1 MGKNGKQNNS
11 ATSAKKI
18 QQNGKI
24 KLTPGVNDS
33 RRYNATS
40 AKTESKKVDTATS
53 SWLSNLVTQCIT
65 NETSGGLN
73 KLQRIEK
80 RKQKRLKRIAEYS
93 SKQKN
98 FLTSKNHVEMQQN
111 KALGYSKDKKTASA
125 AVNDSEATK
134 MHVYNSHRLH
144 QYNILLSSIVQRSAQ
159 HDDNDQTAA
168 KERKDKHQQD
178 LHQKKGKAVA
188 GPIMPDSLL
197 QPRKREYGG
206 LGLARPSLY
215 LDLRDESFIPKLEEE
230 FSEHI
235 TGFYGKIR
243 TKAMKKQ
250 AEGNMLW
257 RQLLKQKE
265 SGGIKPVNVVKNG
278 KMISGIDF
286 SKMTPDQKVEM
297 MIKTGAI

>member
-1 MGKNGKQNNS
+1 M
-11 ATSAKKI
+11 
-18 QQNGKI
+18 
-24 KLTPGVNDS
+24 
-33 RRYNATS
+33 
-40 AKTESKKVDTATS
+40 
-53 SWLSNLVTQCIT
+53 
-65 NETSGGLN
+65 
-73 KLQRIEK
+73 QRIEK
-80 RKQKRLKRIAEYS
+80 RKQKRLKRIADHS
-93 SKQKN
+93 PKQRN
-98 FLTSKNHVEMQQN
+98 DSTSKNHVEKQN
-111 KALGYSKDKKTASA
+111 ETLGYLKDKRTGSA
-125 AVNDSEATK
+125 AVDDAEATK
-134 MHVYNSHRLH
+134 IHVYNSHRLQ

-159 HDDNDQTAA
+159 YDDTDQTAA
-168 KERKDKHQQD
+168 KERKDKRQQD

-265 SGGIKPVNVVKNG
+265 SGGIKPLNVLRNG
-278 KMISGIDF
+278 KMIRGIDF